1 MRPNTVSRTGLL
13 IFAGAGLV
21 VLGLWVAIATA
32 LHAAERE
39 TVMQVDTE
47 ERNLARSLAEHLAS
61 SVRAIDLAL
70 THLREDWRESGGSFA
85 AKVAFEQENLRREHV
100 SQVLVADAN
109 GRVVYSSLPGFAGAD
124 VSDRPFFKVHKVS
137 DWRDLYISAPML
149 DPGLGQWTIT
159 FTRTM
164 YDSQGRFAG
173 VLGLF
178 VPPPGLETIYND
190 MDLGAGA
197 IITLARADGQI
208 LARSR
213 DLAKMSGVSLAAS
226 AALGLDAA
234 SAGCY
239 RGSARTDGVER
250 LYCYQKIPGYPL
262 TVFVGRALDTILAP
276 YRVERASYVAT
287 GVLAT
292 FLLLAVALLLA
303 FRQRDKQGAEL
314 NRARLEAELRQSETR
329 FRLIAETIDEVV
341 WSAELTGGRGLYVS
355 PAYERVWGRPSRNL
369 QENPASFADS
379 LYPED
384 RERVMAELAAVR
396 KTGQRLD
403 REYRIILPDGSL
415 RWIWDRGFPVR
426 GETGKVLR
434 YIGAAQDITERK
446 RAEAALQEQIAHLQL
461 VYDTSS
467 AAIFDVDTQ
476 GVITH
481 ANRRMAEMFALP
493 LERLIGSEY
502 AARLHADERE
512 AGTQTMLALM
522 AGKMAEL
529 DRERRYRRADGS
541 EFWGHITG
549 RRIVDAGGAITG
561 LVGVI
566 VDISEAKQAGEA
578 LRRNEA
584 HLRELFDAFPIGVA
598 HGDKAQRVT
607 FANRVYRERYCS
619 YYMGLSL
626 REFVGERIY
635 AQIEPYVLRALAGE
649 AVQFE
654 MSEIGDDG
662 QVSTRWLRYVPDRDA
677 AGAVTGFFALRED
690 ITERRRAEE
699 KIRRLNEDLERRV
712 CERTA
717 ELSAANEAL
726 QAEVRERR
734 LAEQAALNLAERLQN
749 MTRRLGEAQEVERR
763 RLAAELHDGVCS
775 NLAAIGLNLALLQK
789 QLPHSDAAS
798 MQRRLSGLIA
808 QIDEAKAN
816 AKDISVDL
824 RPLLLEERDL
834 LSALEDYARRFEGS
848 TGIAVEVKGANSG
861 RRLPPEKKIALFRI
875 VQEALTNCARHAQAR
890 AIAIEL
896 DYDPEHL
903 LLSVTDDGIGIDLA
917 GISGK
922 KPGLGL
928 LSMQERAEAI
938 GCRWRI
944 ESIPGKGTRV
954 SVSVGAGPG

>member
-1 MRPNTVSRTGLL
+1 MR
-13 IFAGAGLV
+13 
-21 VLGLWVAIATA
+21 
-32 LHAAERE
+32 
-39 TVMQVDTE
+39 
-47 ERNLARSLAEHLAS
+47 
-61 SVRAIDLAL
+61 
-70 THLREDWRESGGSFA
+70 
-85 AKVAFEQENLRREHV
+85 
-100 SQVLVADAN
+100 
-109 GRVVYSSLPGFAGAD
+109 
-124 VSDRPFFKVHKVS
+124 
-137 DWRDLYISAPML
+137 
-149 DPGLGQWTIT
+149 
-159 FTRTM
+159 
-164 YDSQGRFAG
+164 
-173 VLGLF
+173 
-178 VPPPGLETIYND
+178 
-190 MDLGAGA
+190 
-197 IITLARADGQI
+197 
-208 LARSR
+208 
-213 DLAKMSGVSLAAS
+213 
-226 AALGLDAA
+226 
-234 SAGCY
+234 
-239 RGSARTDGVER
+239 
-250 LYCYQKIPGYPL
+250 
-262 TVFVGRALDTILAP
+262 
-276 YRVERASYVAT
+276 
-287 GVLAT
+287 
-292 FLLLAVALLLA
+292 
-303 FRQRDKQGAEL
+303 
-314 NRARLEAELRQSETR
+314 
-329 FRLIAETIDEVV
+329 AETGEV
-341 WSAELTGGRGLYVS
+341 
-355 PAYERVWGRPSRNL
+355 
-369 QENPASFADS
+369 
-379 LYPED
+379 
-384 RERVMAELAAVR
+384 
-396 KTGQRLD
+396 
-403 REYRIILPDGSL
+403 I
-415 RWIWDRGFPVR
+415 
-426 GETGKVLR
+426 R
-434 YIGAAQDITERK
+434 YIGAARDITERK

-481 ANRRMAEMFALP
+481 ANRRMAEMFGLP

-502 AARLHADERE
+502 AARLHAEERE
-512 AGTQTMLALM
+512 AGTQTMFALM
-522 AGKMAEL
+522 AGNMTEL
-529 DRERRYRRADGS
+529 DRERRYRRADGG

-566 VDISEAKQAGEA
+566 VDITEAKQAGEA

-598 HGDKAQRVT
+598 HADKAQRVT

-619 YYMGLSL
+619 YYTGLSV
-626 REFVGERIY
+626 REFIGERIY
-635 AQIEPYVLRALAGE
+635 AQNEPYVRRALAGE

-654 MSEIGDDG
+654 LTEVGDDG
-662 QVSTRWLRYVPDRDA
+662 QVSTRLLRYVPDRDA
-677 AGAVTGFFALRED
+677 AGEVTGFFALRED

-734 LAEQAALNLAERLQN
+734 LAEQAALDLADRLQN

-775 NLAAIGLNLALLQK
+775 NLAAIGLNLALLQR
-789 QLPHSDAAS
+789 QLPHSDVAS

-875 VQEALTNCARHAQAR
+875 VQEALTNCARHAQASTV
-890 AIAIEL
+890 AIEL

-917 GISGK
+917 GLGGK

-954 SVSVGAGPG
+954 SVSVGAASG

>member
-13 IFAGAGLV
+13 IFAAAGLV
-21 VLGLWVAIATA
+21 VLGLWVAIAAA

-39 TVMQVDTE
+39 TTARVDTE

-61 SVRAIDLAL
+61 SVRAIDLVL
-70 THLREDWRESGGSFA
+70 LHLQADWVEGARPFA
-85 AKVAFEQENLRREHV
+85 DHVAQEQGHLQREHV
-100 SQVLVADAN
+100 SQVFLAGAD
-109 GRVVYSSLPGFAGAD
+109 GRIVYSSLPGFAGAD
-124 VSDRPFFKVHKVS
+124 VSDRPFFKIHKVS
-137 DWRDLYISAPML
+137 GARDLQISAPTL
-149 DPGLGQWTIT
+149 DPIFGQWTIK
-159 FTRTM
+159 FTRPI
-164 YDSQGRFAG
+164 YDAHGRFAG

-178 VPPPGLETIYND
+178 VPPPSLERIYND
-190 MDLGAGA
+190 IELGAGS

-226 AALGLDAA
+226 PALAPDAA

-239 RGSARTDGVER
+239 LGSARIDGIGR
-250 LYCYQKIPGYPL
+250 LYCYQKVPGYPL
-262 TVFVGRALDTILAP
+262 TVFVGRALDTVLAP

-292 FLLLAVALLLA
+292 FLLLGVALLLA
-303 FRQRDKQGAEL
+303 IRQRDKQEAER
-314 NRARLEAELRQSETR
+314 NRARLEAELRQNEER

-341 WSAELTGGRGLYVS
+341 WSAEIKGPKRLYVS
-355 PAYERVWGRPSRNL
+355 PAYERIWGRSCRSL
-369 QENPASFADS
+369 EENPRSFADAIH
-379 LYPED
+379 PQD
-384 RERVMAELAAVR
+384 RERVVPAYAFW
-396 KTGQRLD
+396 KTGLPFD
-403 REYRIILPDGSL
+403 HEYRIVLPDGSL

-426 GETGKVLR
+426 AETGEVVR
-434 YIGAAQDITERK
+434 YIGAARDITERK

-502 AARLHADERE
+502 AAHLNADERE
-512 AGTQTMLALM
+512 AGTQTMFALM
-522 AGKMAEL
+522 AGTMPEL

-549 RRIVDAGGAITG
+549 RRIVDTGGAITG

-566 VDISEAKQAGEA
+566 VDITEGKRAGEA

-598 HGDKAQRVT
+598 HADKAQRVT

-619 YYMGLSL
+619 YYAGLSV
-626 REFVGERIY
+626 REFIGERIY
-635 AQIEPYVLRALAGE
+635 AQNEPYVRRVLAGE
-649 AVQFE
+649 TIQFE
-654 MSEIGDDG
+654 LTEVGDDG
-662 QVSTRWLRYVPDRDA
+662 QVSTRLLRYVPDRDA
-677 AGAVTGFFALRED
+677 AGEVTGFFALRED

-717 ELSAANEAL
+717 ELSTANEAL

-734 LAEQAALNLAERLQN
+734 LAEQAALNLADRLQN

-775 NLAAIGLNLALLQK
+775 NLAAIGLNLALLQR

-834 LSALEDYARRFEGS
+834 LSALEDYACRFEGS

-861 RRLPPEKKIALFRI
+861 RRLPSEKKIALFRI

-890 AIAIEL
+890 TVAIEL

-917 GISGK
+917 GLSRK

-944 ESIPGKGTRV
+944 ESLPGKGTRV
-954 SVSVGAGPG
+954 SVSVGAAPG

>member
-1 MRPNTVSRTGLL
+1 MRPNTVSRTGLP
-13 IFAGAGLV
+13 IFAAAGLV

-32 LHAAERE
+32 LHAAKHE
-39 TVMQVDTE
+39 TVARVDTE

-61 SVRAIDLAL
+61 SVRAIDLVL
-70 THLREDWRESGGSFA
+70 SHLREDWSESGGSFA
-85 AKVAFEQENLRREHV
+85 ADVASEQENLRREHV
-100 SQVLVADAN
+100 SQVLVADAD
-109 GRVVYSSLPGFAGAD
+109 GRIAYSSLPGFAGAD

-137 DWRDLYISAPML
+137 GARGLYIGAPML
-149 DPGLGQWTIT
+149 EPGLGRWTIK
-159 FTRTM
+159 FTRSM
-164 YDSQGRFAG
+164 YDSHGRFAG

-178 VPPPGLETIYND
+178 VPPPGLERIYND
-190 MDLGAGA
+190 IELGPGS
-197 IITLARADGQI
+197 IITLARVDGQI

-213 DLAKMSGVSLAAS
+213 DLAKMSGVSLAATP
-226 AALGLDAA
+226 AFGPDAA
-234 SAGCY
+234 SASCY
-239 RGSARTDGVER
+239 RGRARIDGIER
-250 LYCYQKIPGYPL
+250 LYCYQKVPGYPL
-262 TVFVGRALDTILAP
+262 IVFVGRALDTVMAP

-292 FLLLAVALLLA
+292 FLLLGVALLLA
-303 FRQRDKQGAEL
+303 FRQRDQQEAER
-314 NRARLEAELRQSETR
+314 NRARLEAELRQSEER

-341 WSAELTGGRGLYVS
+341 WSADIKGPKRLYVS
-355 PAYERVWGRPSRNL
+355 PAYERIWGRSCRSL
-369 QENPASFADS
+369 EENPRSFADAIH
-379 LYPED
+379 PRD
-384 RERVMAELAAVR
+384 RERVLPAYAFG
-396 KTGQRLD
+396 KTGLPFD
-403 REYRIILPDGSL
+403 HEYRIVLPDGSL

-426 GETGKVLR
+426 AETGEVIR
-434 YIGAAQDITERK
+434 YIGAARDITERK
-446 RAEAALQEQIAHLQL
+446 RAEAALQEQSAHLQL

-481 ANRRMAEMFALP
+481 ANRRMAEMFGLP

-502 AARLHADERE
+502 AARLHAEERE
-512 AGTQTMLALM
+512 AGTQTMFALM
-522 AGKMAEL
+522 AGNMTEL

-541 EFWGHITG
+541 GFWGHITG

-566 VDISEAKQAGEA
+566 VDITEAKQAGEA

-598 HGDKAQRVT
+598 HADKAQRVT
-607 FANRVYRERYCS
+607 FANRVYRKRYCS
-619 YYMGLSL
+619 YYTGLSV
-626 REFVGERIY
+626 REFIGERFY
-635 AQIEPYVLRALAGE
+635 AQNEPYIHRALAGE

-654 MSEIGDDG
+654 ASELGEDG
-662 QVSTRWLRYVPDRDA
+662 QVSTRWLRFIPDRDA
-677 AGAVTGFFALRED
+677 AGQVTGFFSLRED

-699 KIRRLNEDLERRV
+699 KIRKLNEDLERRV

-734 LAEQAALNLAERLQN
+734 LAEQAALDLAERLQN

-775 NLAAIGLNLALLQK
+775 NLAAIGLNLALLQR
-789 QLPHSDAAS
+789 QLPHSDPAS
-798 MQRRLSGLIA
+798 MQRRLSDLIA

-890 AIAIEL
+890 TVAIEL

-917 GISGK
+917 GLSGK

-944 ESIPGKGTRV
+944 ESLPGKGTRV